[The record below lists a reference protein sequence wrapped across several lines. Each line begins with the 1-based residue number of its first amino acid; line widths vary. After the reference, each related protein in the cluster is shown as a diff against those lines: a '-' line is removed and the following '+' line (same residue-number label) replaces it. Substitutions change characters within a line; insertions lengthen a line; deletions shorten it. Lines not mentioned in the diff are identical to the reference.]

1 MISTNYNPSVLTT
14 QRNLNLASFSLNTA
28 LERMST
34 GYKVNCAADD
44 AAGMFVASNL
54 NANIRGLKQAQ
65 KNAQDGISLLN
76 TAEGSLS
83 NMTNIL
89 NRLRDLAVQG
99 ANGVYDENSLDAMQ
113 NEADSLVAQLK
124 QIQEGTLFNGKS
136 IFNTNATWNLTTQ
149 NTDAATIST
158 LSGGGVSAKT
168 PDTNSLAGINTLNS
182 TPDAKSSSG
191 FIQQINRLSEDEA
204 IAQGYTVIKTAQDL
218 DNIRNDLDGK
228 YILMNDI
235 DLSSYSNWTSLGDG
249 TNSFTGELNGNGF
262 VIDNLSVNGSWG
274 GGLFYDLSGAH
285 IQNLGIENV
294 NISGHTSV
302 GALAAGSSAGTIINN
317 VYSTGTINSSFNSGG
332 VIGSASVT
340 TITNSC
346 SSVTISA
353 SYNCHGGLV
362 GFLYYSKIENSYAT
376 GNISGGSD
384 LGGLAGSNNTSII
397 KNSYANVD
405 INGSGSIGGLAG
417 NVVNGAL
424 IENSYSTGNISG
436 TSQNIGGISGLLD
449 SSSSIKNSVWN
460 TDKIAIGIGDNQ
472 GSAITNKGLSTSE
485 MKNIRNFIELG
496 WDATIWDFRPGALSP
511 PKFRP
516 HNEIDPIRLQIGTNE
531 KNNSVIFVDTNFDIG
546 YFIIDFSTTQSCAEA
561 IYDIDSVL
569 EQINTKRAE
578 FGAAINRLNSIL
590 ESQTTTIQNFTSAK
604 STIMDADIANESAD
618 FVKNQILQQTSSALL
633 AQSQNFHAS
642 IVLSLIG

>member
-1 MISTNYNPSVLTT
+1 M
-14 QRNLNLASFSLNTA
+14 
-28 LERMST
+28 
-34 GYKVNCAADD
+34 
-44 AAGMFVASNL
+44 
-54 NANIRGLKQAQ
+54 
-65 KNAQDGISLLN
+65 
-76 TAEGSLS
+76 
-83 NMTNIL
+83 
-89 NRLRDLAVQG
+89 
-99 ANGVYDENSLDAMQ
+99 
-113 NEADSLVAQLK
+113 
-124 QIQEGTLFNGKS
+124 
-136 IFNTNATWNLTTQ
+136 
-149 NTDAATIST
+149 
-158 LSGGGVSAKT
+158 
-168 PDTNSLAGINTLNS
+168 
-182 TPDAKSSSG
+182 
-191 FIQQINRLSEDEA
+191 
-204 IAQGYTVIKTAQDL
+204 

-235 DLSSYSNWTSLGDG
+235 DLSGIDWEPIKDANTGEG
-249 TNSFTGELNGNGF
+249 FTGILNGNGYT
-262 VIDNLSVNGSWG
+262 IDNLKNNRTNNYGV
-274 GGLFYDLSGAH
+274 GLFSTITNAQ
-285 IQNLGIENV
+285 IKNLGLENV
-294 NISGHTSV
+294 DIAGHTGV
-302 GALAAGSSAGTIINN
+302 GALAGNGIKSNIINC
-317 VYSTGTINSSFNSGG
+317 YSTGSIQGLFNSGG
-332 VIGSASVT
+332 LVGSTSNCSIISSHSNIS
-340 TITNSC
+340 ITNGMSG
-346 SSVTISA
+346 
-353 SYNCHGGLV
+353 NGGLV
-362 GFLYYSKIENSYAT
+362 GFLYRSKIENSYAT

-405 INGSGSIGGLAG
+405 INGSGGIGGLAG
-417 NVVNGAL
+417 KVIYGAL

-436 TSQNIGGISGLLD
+436 TLINVGGISGLLD

-633 AQSQNFHAS
+633 AQSQNLHAS